1 MNPEEFLWH
10 AKRGHGECLIEMKQ
24 GNILNYKDIVKKV
37 FLNNYAFLAEDEYR
51 SSYAYELVRFYND
64 DKYFLNLLWSKIKR
78 TKLENYYT
86 FNYLINNLYFLLKRN
101 KNYNYENK
109 VKYLLIKKLNKNIF
123 TTNENNSICSLISL
137 VIDLNTNISIK
148 EIIDQYYT
156 NFHKSNLDL
165 SNIEYY
171 YQISLTN
178 KNNNSNLIHEEDFEN
193 FDTLLKCISNNS
205 YFNKQLPNITNNIN
219 NKHFEL
225 LLDLLDDDKI
235 DNSSKNNILKLVLF
249 SNKRDI
255 KTINK
260 IIKIMDNS
268 TKSQKIII
276 YEILVKVKSKKILSI
291 LFKKNL
297 KDSFIIRLLLNNYS
311 EDQYEKI
318 HNKILKLKINYI
330 NSDNWFEV
338 ENNLIEYFNK
348 KNIDEKLLIDL
359 KFFFKNGLSS
369 KTRYKTAL
377 ILKKYNMLN
386 NKEIE
391 SLKYDA
397 NYKIRQKFKKF
408 QF

>member
-1 MNPEEFLWH
+1 
-10 AKRGHGECLIEMKQ
+10 
-24 GNILNYKDIVKKV
+24 
-37 FLNNYAFLAEDEYR
+37 
-51 SSYAYELVRFYND
+51 
-64 DKYFLNLLWSKIKR
+64 
-78 TKLENYYT
+78 
-86 FNYLINNLYFLLKRN
+86 
-101 KNYNYENK
+101 
-109 VKYLLIKKLNKNIF
+109 
-123 TTNENNSICSLISL
+123 
-137 VIDLNTNISIK
+137 
-148 EIIDQYYT
+148 
-156 NFHKSNLDL
+156 
-165 SNIEYY
+165 
-171 YQISLTN
+171 
-178 KNNNSNLIHEEDFEN
+178 
-193 FDTLLKCISNNS
+193 
-205 YFNKQLPNITNNIN
+205 
-219 NKHFEL
+219 
-225 LLDLLDDDKI
+225 
-235 DNSSKNNILKLVLF
+235 
-249 SNKRDI
+249 
-255 KTINK
+255 
-260 IIKIMDNS
+260 MDNS

-276 YEILVKVKSKKILSI
+276 YEILVKIKSKKILSI

-397 NYKIRQKFKKF
+397 NYKIRQKF
-408 QF
+408 QFWIN